1 MKTAVLILITLVS
14 LVLCGQNKIEY
25 ENFEFRRNGQILS
38 KEQVEDLTDSLFTGQ
53 YRFYLAK
60 KQLYISQSSKRTM
73 IRNLTNLTS
82 AYVLIGGGVSVIYA
96 VFDPV
101 AAYAL
106 GDIGDLEDPILLLTG
121 SILTASGLNI
131 VRCVGGK
138 SNYERRADKNFR
150 RVAISLNNRLS
161 KETGN

>member
-1 MKTAVLILITLVS
+1 MKTAVLILFTLVS

-25 ENFEFRRNGQILS
+25 ENFEFRRNGQILPT
-38 KEQVEDLTDSLFTGQ
+38 EQVENLTDSLFTSQ

-60 KQLYISQSSKRTM
+60 KQLHVSQSSKRTM

-101 AAYAL
+101 AAYTL
-106 GDIGDLEDPILLLTG
+106 GDIGDLGDPILFLTG
-121 SILTASGLNI
+121 SILTASGFNI

-138 SNYERRADKNFR
+138 SNYKRRADKNFR
-150 RVAISLNNRLS
+150 RVAKSLNNRLS